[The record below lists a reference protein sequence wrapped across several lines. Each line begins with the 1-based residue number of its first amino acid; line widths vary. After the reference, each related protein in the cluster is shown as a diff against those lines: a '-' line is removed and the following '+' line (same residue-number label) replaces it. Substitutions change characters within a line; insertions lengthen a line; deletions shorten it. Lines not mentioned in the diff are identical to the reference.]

1 MSINLN
7 ITRDR
12 ELTDLL
18 YQSHLELG
26 QLQADLT
33 ELTQLHSETALALVD
48 QPLEKQ
54 VDLSQTSKILQKAL
68 AKNVNLQKHLVRLI
82 KLLTQNHT
90 DAASLLNE
98 FEKIRTS
105 ELLQSKTFALAHVI
119 NPEKADKST

>member
-18 YQSHLELG
+18 YQSYLELAH
-26 QLQADLT
+26 LQADLT
-33 ELTQLHSETALALVD
+33 ELTQLHSETAVALVD
-48 QPLEKQ
+48 QPNDKHSEQ
-54 VDLSQTSKILQKAL
+54 SQAKKVLQKAV
-68 AKNVNLQKHLVRLI
+68 ARNVTLQKNLIRLI

-90 DAASLLNE
+90 DASSLLNE

-119 NPEKADKST
+119 SPEKADK

>member
-18 YQSHLELG
+18 YQSYLELTH
-26 QLQADLT
+26 LQADLT
-33 ELTQLHSETALALVD
+33 ELTQLHSETAVALVD
-48 QPLEKQ
+48 QPIDKHTEQ
-54 VDLSQTSKILQKAL
+54 SQAKKVLQKAV
-68 AKNVNLQKHLVRLI
+68 ARNVTLQKNLIRLI

-90 DAASLLNE
+90 DASSLLNE

-119 NPEKADKST
+119 SPEKADK

>member
-18 YQSHLELG
+18 YQSHLELTH
-26 QLQADLT
+26 LQADLT
-33 ELTQLHSETALALVD
+33 ELTQLHSETAVALVD
-48 QPLEKQ
+48 QPIDKHTEQ
-54 VDLSQTSKILQKAL
+54 SQAKKVLQKAM
-68 AKNVNLQKHLVRLI
+68 ARNITLQKNLIRLI

-90 DAASLLNE
+90 DASSLLNE

-105 ELLQSKTFALAHVI
+105 ELLQSKTFA
-119 NPEKADKST
+119 

>member
-18 YQSHLELG
+18 YQSYLELTH
-26 QLQADLT
+26 LQADLT
-33 ELTQLHSETALALVD
+33 ELTQLHSETAVALVD
-48 QPLEKQ
+48 QPIDKHTEQ
-54 VDLSQTSKILQKAL
+54 SQAKKVLQKAM
-68 AKNVNLQKHLVRLI
+68 ARNITLQKNLIRLI

-90 DAASLLNE
+90 DASSLLNE

-119 NPEKADKST
+119 SPEKADK

>member
-18 YQSHLELG
+18 YQSYLELAH
-26 QLQADLT
+26 LQADLT
-33 ELTQLHSETALALVD
+33 ELTQLHSETAVALVD
-48 QPLEKQ
+48 QPNDKHSEQ
-54 VDLSQTSKILQKAL
+54 SQAKKVLQKAM
-68 AKNVNLQKHLVRLI
+68 ARNITLQKNLIRLI

-90 DAASLLNE
+90 DASSLLNE

-119 NPEKADKST
+119 SPEKADK

>member
-18 YQSHLELG
+18 YQSYLELT
-26 QLQADLT
+26 QLQSDLT
-33 ELTQLHSETALALVD
+33 ELTQLHNETAVVLID
-48 QPLEKQ
+48 QPHDKHTDQ
-54 VDLSQTSKILQKAL
+54 SQANKVLQKAMS
-68 AKNVNLQKHLVRLI
+68 KNVSLQKHLVRVI

-90 DAASLLNE
+90 DASSLLNE

-105 ELLQSKTFALAHVI
+105 EILQRKTFALGHVI
-119 NPEKADKST
+119 ASEKSDK

>member
-18 YQSHLELG
+18 YQSYLELTH
-26 QLQADLT
+26 LQADLT
-33 ELTQLHSETALALVD
+33 ELTQLHSETAVALVD
-48 QPLEKQ
+48 QPNDKHSEQ
-54 VDLSQTSKILQKAL
+54 SQAKKVLQKAV
-68 AKNVNLQKHLVRLI
+68 ARNVTLQKNLIRLI

-90 DAASLLNE
+90 DASSLLNE

-119 NPEKADKST
+119 SPEKADK

>member
-1 MSINLN
+1 LN

-18 YQSHLELG
+18 YQSYLELT

-33 ELTQLHSETALALVD
+33 ELNQLHGQTAVALID
-48 QPLEKQ
+48 QPFEKPLEPT
-54 VDLSQTSKILQKAL
+54 QTNKVLQKAMS
-68 AKNVNLQKHLVRLI
+68 KNVMLQRNLVRLI

-90 DAASLLNE
+90 DASSLLNE

-119 NPEKADKST
+119 APEKSDK

>member
-18 YQSHLELG
+18 YQSYLELT

-33 ELTQLHSETALALVD
+33 ELNQLHGQTAVALID
-48 QPLEKQ
+48 QPFEKPPEPTHANK
-54 VDLSQTSKILQKAL
+54 VLQKAMS
-68 AKNVNLQKHLVRLI
+68 KNVMLQRNLVRLI

-90 DAASLLNE
+90 DASSLLNE

-105 ELLQSKTFALAHVI
+105 ELLQSKPFALAHVI
-119 NPEKADKST
+119 ALDKSDK

>member
-18 YQSHLELG
+18 YQSHLELTH
-26 QLQADLT
+26 LQADLT
-33 ELTQLHSETALALVD
+33 ELNQLHSETAVALVD
-48 QPLEKQ
+48 QPIDKHT
-54 VDLSQTSKILQKAL
+54 DPSQAKKVLQKAMTR
-68 AKNVNLQKHLVRLI
+68 NITLQKNLIRLI

-90 DAASLLNE
+90 DASSLLNE

-105 ELLQSKTFALAHVI
+105 ELLLSKTFALAHVI
-119 NPEKADKST
+119 SPEKANK

>member
-18 YQSHLELG
+18 YQSYLELTH
-26 QLQADLT
+26 LQADLT
-33 ELTQLHSETALALVD
+33 ELTQLHSETAVALVD
-48 QPLEKQ
+48 QPNDKHSEQ
-54 VDLSQTSKILQKAL
+54 SQAKKVLQKAM
-68 AKNVNLQKHLVRLI
+68 ARNITLQKNLIRLI

-90 DAASLLNE
+90 DASSLLNE

-119 NPEKADKST
+119 SPEKADK

>member
-18 YQSHLELG
+18 YQSYLELT

-33 ELTQLHSETALALVD
+33 ELNQLHGQTAVALID
-48 QPLEKQ
+48 QPFEKPPEPT
-54 VDLSQTSKILQKAL
+54 QTNKVLQKAM
-68 AKNVNLQKHLVRLI
+68 AKNVNLQKHLVRVI

-90 DAASLLNE
+90 DATSLLNE
-98 FEKIRTS
+98 FEKIRTTKLLTS
-105 ELLQSKTFALAHVI
+105 ETFSLAHLL
-119 NPEKADKST
+119 KDKLK

>member
-18 YQSHLELG
+18 YQSYL
-26 QLQADLT
+26 
-33 ELTQLHSETALALVD
+33 ELTQLQAELTELNQLHGQTAVALID
-48 QPLEKQ
+48 QPFEKPPEPT
-54 VDLSQTSKILQKAL
+54 QTNKVLQKAMS
-68 AKNVNLQKHLVRLI
+68 KNVMLQRNLVRLI

-90 DAASLLNE
+90 DASSLLNE

-119 NPEKADKST
+119 APEKSDK

>member
-18 YQSHLELG
+18 YQSYLELTH
-26 QLQADLT
+26 LQADLT
-33 ELTQLHSETALALVD
+33 ELTQLHSETAVALVD
-48 QPLEKQ
+48 QPIDQHTEQ
-54 VDLSQTSKILQKAL
+54 SQAKKVLQKAM
-68 AKNVNLQKHLVRLI
+68 ARNITLQKNLIRLI

-90 DAASLLNE
+90 DASSLLNE

-119 NPEKADKST
+119 SPEKADK

>member
-18 YQSHLELG
+18 YQSYLELMH
-26 QLQADLT
+26 LQADLT
-33 ELTQLHSETALALVD
+33 ELTQLHSETAVALVD
-48 QPLEKQ
+48 QPNDKHSEQ
-54 VDLSQTSKILQKAL
+54 SQAKKVLQKAM
-68 AKNVNLQKHLVRLI
+68 ARNITLQKNLIRLI

-90 DAASLLNE
+90 DASSLLNE

-119 NPEKADKST
+119 SPEKADK

>member
-18 YQSHLELG
+18 YQSHLELTH
-26 QLQADLT
+26 LQADLT
-33 ELTQLHSETALALVD
+33 ELTQLHSETAVALVD
-48 QPLEKQ
+48 QPIDKHTEQ
-54 VDLSQTSKILQKAL
+54 SQAKKVLQKAM
-68 AKNVNLQKHLVRLI
+68 ARNITLQKNLIRLI

-90 DAASLLNE
+90 DASSLLNE

-119 NPEKADKST
+119 SPEKADK

>member
-18 YQSHLELG
+18 YQSYLELT

-33 ELTQLHSETALALVD
+33 ELTQLHSETAVALVD
-48 QPLEKQ
+48 QPNDKHTEQ
-54 VDLSQTSKILQKAL
+54 SQAKKVLQKAM
-68 AKNVNLQKHLVRLI
+68 ARNITLQKNLIRLI

-90 DAASLLNE
+90 DASSLLNE

-119 NPEKADKST
+119 SPEKADK

>member
-18 YQSHLELG
+18 YQSYLELT

-33 ELTQLHSETALALVD
+33 ELNQLHGQTAVALID
-48 QPLEKQ
+48 QPFEKPPEPT
-54 VDLSQTSKILQKAL
+54 QTNKVLQKAMS
-68 AKNVNLQKHLVRLI
+68 KNVMLQRNLVRLI

-90 DAASLLNE
+90 DASSLLNE

-105 ELLQSKTFALAHVI
+105 ELLQSKTFALANVI
-119 NPEKADKST
+119 APEKSDK

>member
-18 YQSHLELG
+18 YQSYLELTH
-26 QLQADLT
+26 LQADLT
-33 ELTQLHSETALALVD
+33 ELTQLHSETAVALVD
-48 QPLEKQ
+48 QPIDKHTEQ
-54 VDLSQTSKILQKAL
+54 SQAKKVLQKAM
-68 AKNVNLQKHLVRLI
+68 ARNITLQKNLIRLI

-90 DAASLLNE
+90 DASSLLNE

-119 NPEKADKST
+119 SPEKTDK

>member
-18 YQSHLELG
+18 YQSHLELT
-26 QLQADLT
+26 QLQAELT
-33 ELTQLHSETALALVD
+33 ELHQLHGQTAVALVD
-48 QPLEKQ
+48 QPIDMPVE
-54 VDLSQTSKILQKAL
+54 QTQASKVLQKAM
-68 AKNVNLQKHLVRLI
+68 ARNVTLQKNLVRLI

-90 DAASLLNE
+90 DASSLLNE

-119 NPEKADKST
+119 ATEKSDK

>member
-18 YQSHLELG
+18 YQSYLELT

-33 ELTQLHSETALALVD
+33 ELNQLHDQTAVALID
-48 QPLEKQ
+48 QPFEKPPEPT
-54 VDLSQTSKILQKAL
+54 QTNKVLQKAMS
-68 AKNVNLQKHLVRLI
+68 KNVMLQRNLVRLI

-90 DAASLLNE
+90 DASSLLNE

-119 NPEKADKST
+119 APEKSDK

>member
-1 MSINLN
+1 
-7 ITRDR
+7 
-12 ELTDLL
+12 
-18 YQSHLELG
+18 
-26 QLQADLT
+26 
-33 ELTQLHSETALALVD
+33 
-48 QPLEKQ
+48 
-54 VDLSQTSKILQKAL
+54 L

>member
-18 YQSHLELG
+18 YQSYLELT

-33 ELTQLHSETALALVD
+33 ELTQLHSETAVALVD
-48 QPLEKQ
+48 QPIDKHTEQ
-54 VDLSQTSKILQKAL
+54 SQAKKVLQKAM
-68 AKNVNLQKHLVRLI
+68 ARNITLQKNLIRLI

-90 DAASLLNE
+90 DASSLLNE

-119 NPEKADKST
+119 SPEKADK

>member
-18 YQSHLELG
+18 YQSYLELT

-33 ELTQLHSETALALVD
+33 ELNQLHGQTAVALID
-48 QPLEKQ
+48 QPFEKPPEPT
-54 VDLSQTSKILQKAL
+54 QTNKVLQKAMS
-68 AKNVNLQKHLVRLI
+68 KNVMLQRNLVRLI

-90 DAASLLNE
+90 DASSLLNE

-105 ELLQSKTFALAHVI
+105 GLLQSKTFALAHVI
-119 NPEKADKST
+119 APEKSDK

>member
-1 MSINLN
+1 MN

-18 YQSHLELG
+18 YQSYLELTH
-26 QLQADLT
+26 LQADLT
-33 ELTQLHSETALALVD
+33 ELTQLHSETAVALVD
-48 QPLEKQ
+48 QPIDKHTEQ
-54 VDLSQTSKILQKAL
+54 SQAKKVLQKAM
-68 AKNVNLQKHLVRLI
+68 ARNITLQKNLIRLI

-90 DAASLLNE
+90 DASSLLNE

-119 NPEKADKST
+119 SPEKADK

>member
-33 ELTQLHSETALALVD
+33 ELTQLHSETAVALID
-48 QPLEKQ
+48 QPQEKQ
-54 VDLSQTSKILQKAL
+54 VDHSQSAKVLQKAM
-68 AKNVNLQKHLVRLI
+68 AKNVNLQKHLVRVI

-105 ELLQSKTFALAHVI
+105 ELLQSKTFALAHVLA
-119 NPEKADKST
+119 PEKADK

>member
-18 YQSHLELG
+18 YQSYLELT

-33 ELTQLHSETALALVD
+33 ELNQLHGQTAVALID
-48 QPLEKQ
+48 QPFEKPP
-54 VDLSQTSKILQKAL
+54 DPTQTNKVLQKAMS
-68 AKNVNLQKHLVRLI
+68 KNLMLQRNLVRLI

-90 DAASLLNE
+90 DASSLLNE

-119 NPEKADKST
+119 ATEKSDK

>member
-18 YQSHLELG
+18 YQSYLELT

-33 ELTQLHSETALALVD
+33 ELNQLHGQTAVALID
-48 QPLEKQ
+48 QPFEKPPEPTQ
-54 VDLSQTSKILQKAL
+54 PNKVLQKAMS
-68 AKNVNLQKHLVRLI
+68 KNVMLQRNLVRLI

-90 DAASLLNE
+90 DASSLLNE

-119 NPEKADKST
+119 APEKSDK

>member
-18 YQSHLELG
+18 YQSYLELT

-33 ELTQLHSETALALVD
+33 ELNQLHGQTAVALID
-48 QPLEKQ
+48 QPFEKPPEPT
-54 VDLSQTSKILQKAL
+54 QTNKVLQKAMS
-68 AKNVNLQKHLVRLI
+68 KNVMLQRNLVRLI

-90 DAASLLNE
+90 DASSLLNE

-119 NPEKADKST
+119 ATEKSDK

>member
-18 YQSHLELG
+18 YQSYLELT

-33 ELTQLHSETALALVD
+33 ELNQLHGQTAVALID
-48 QPLEKQ
+48 QPFEKPPEPT
-54 VDLSQTSKILQKAL
+54 QTNKVLQKAMS
-68 AKNVNLQKHLVRLI
+68 KNVMLQRNLVRLI

-90 DAASLLNE
+90 DASSLLNE

-119 NPEKADKST
+119 APEKSDK

>member
-18 YQSHLELG
+18 YQSYLELTH
-26 QLQADLT
+26 LQADLT
-33 ELTQLHSETALALVD
+33 ELTQLHSETAVALVD
-48 QPLEKQ
+48 QPNDKHSEQ
-54 VDLSQTSKILQKAL
+54 SQAKKVLQKAM
-68 AKNVNLQKHLVRLI
+68 ARNITLQKNLIRLI

-90 DAASLLNE
+90 DASSLLNE

-119 NPEKADKST
+119 SPDKADK

>member
-18 YQSHLELG
+18 YQSYLELT

-33 ELTQLHSETALALVD
+33 ELNQLHGQTAVALID
-48 QPLEKQ
+48 QPFEKPPEPT
-54 VDLSQTSKILQKAL
+54 QTNKVLQKAMS
-68 AKNVNLQKHLVRLI
+68 KNLMLQRNLVRLI

-90 DAASLLNE
+90 DASSLLNE

-119 NPEKADKST
+119 APEKSDK

>member
-1 MSINLN
+1 MSINVN

-18 YQSHLELG
+18 YQSYLEWT
-26 QLQADLT
+26 QIQADLT
-33 ELTQLHSETALALVD
+33 ELTQLHSETAVALVD
-48 QPLEKQ
+48 QLNDKHTEQ
-54 VDLSQTSKILQKAL
+54 SQANKVLQKAM
-68 AKNVNLQKHLVRLI
+68 AKNVTLQKNLIRLI

-90 DAASLLNE
+90 DASSLLNE

-119 NPEKADKST
+119 SLEKSDK

>member
-18 YQSHLELG
+18 YQSYLELTH
-26 QLQADLT
+26 LQADLT
-33 ELTQLHSETALALVD
+33 ELTQLHSETAVALVD
-48 QPLEKQ
+48 QPIDKHTEQ
-54 VDLSQTSKILQKAL
+54 SQAKKVLQKAM
-68 AKNVNLQKHLVRLI
+68 ARNITLQKNLIRLI

-90 DAASLLNE
+90 DASSLLNE

-119 NPEKADKST
+119 SPDKADK

>member
-12 ELTDLL
+12 ELTNLL
-18 YQSHLELG
+18 YQSYLELT

-33 ELTQLHSETALALVD
+33 ELNQLHGQTAVALID
-48 QPLEKQ
+48 QPFEKPPEPT
-54 VDLSQTSKILQKAL
+54 QTNKVLQKAMS
-68 AKNVNLQKHLVRLI
+68 KNVMLQRNLVRLI

-90 DAASLLNE
+90 DASSLLNE

-119 NPEKADKST
+119 APEKSDK